1 MSLLIFEFPALQL
14 PHSKVKKSEI
24 LKLLFQLFLTLSYT
38 TLGYSCWEIYCVL
51 CSTCIV
57 TSKLLKMLKLVPCN
71 SFKRDPN
78 NCRASN
84 TQLNKI
90 MRHNCHSDSRSNF
103 EPLEHSTS
111 DAFNRRGS
119 PMNGSKMIQE
129 KFSFSFIIWCFKKKR
144 FSYLILKNKPV
155 FGFISGRTWKS
166 LSTSSLYLEVN
177 LFDS

>member
-14 PHSKVKKSEI
+14 PHSKVKKSGI
-24 LKLLFQLFLTLSYT
+24 SKLLFQLFLTLSYT
-38 TLGYSCWEIYCVL
+38 TLGYSCREIYCVL

-90 MRHNCHSDSRSNF
+90 MRHNCHSDSRSNL

-129 KFSFSFIIWCFKKKR
+129 KFSFSFIIWCFKKK
-144 FSYLILKNKPV
+144 KV
-155 FGFISGRTWKS
+155 FLPNSQK
-166 LSTSSLYLEVN
+166 
-177 LFDS
+177 

>member
-1 MSLLIFEFPALQL
+1 MLPNDVSIFLRNWNILFFTLDCNILILIWA
-14 PHSKVKKSEI
+14 I
-24 LKLLFQLFLTLSYT
+24 LVECGRYIHCTMYCTLT
-38 TLGYSCWEIYCVL
+38 
-51 CSTCIV
+51 IV

-90 MRHNCHSDSRSNF
+90 MRHNCHSDSRSNL

-129 KFSFSFIIWCFKKKR
+129 KFSFSFIIWCFKKKKVFLPNSQKSR
-144 FSYLILKNKPV
+144 FWIHIGSNLKVVVNIIT
-155 FGFISGRTWKS
+155 ISRGQPLW
-166 LSTSSLYLEVN
+166 
-177 LFDS
+177 

>member
-1 MSLLIFEFPALQL
+1 MHHEI
-14 PHSKVKKSEI
+14 KSNTEQGEQRFNYNI
-24 LKLLFQLFLTLSYT
+24 LYSFWFGLFLYICGRDTL
-38 TLGYSCWEIYCVL
+38 YSIC
-51 CSTCIV
+51 TIV

-90 MRHNCHSDSRSNF
+90 MRHNCHSDSRSILK
-103 EPLEHSTS
+103 PLEHSTS

-129 KFSFSFIIWCFKKKR
+129 KFSFSFIIWCFKKK
-144 FSYLILKNKPV
+144 
-155 FGFISGRTWKS
+155 GFPT
-166 LSTSSLYLEVN
+166 
-177 LFDS
+177 